1 MNKRKVK
8 YIFGSY
14 LLGPGHWYKR
24 TAFELVSFRSAV
36 AVAAAAAGVISTG
49 AAAAAA
55 AAIVFVAIPAAGI
68 ALAEIGVEEV
78 SAVQDAPESHDPTPS
93 HRPHHDQP
101 GAETQIRAVRKSN
114 LD

>member
-1 MNKRKVK
+1 VNKRKVK

-49 AAAAAA
+49 AM
-55 AAIVFVAIPAAGI
+55 
-68 ALAEIGVEEV
+68 
-78 SAVQDAPESHDPTPS
+78 
-93 HRPHHDQP
+93 
-101 GAETQIRAVRKSN
+101 
-114 LD
+114 

>member
-36 AVAAAAAGVISTG
+36 AVAAVAAGVISTG
-49 AAAAAA
+49 AGAAAAA
-55 AAIVFVAIPAAGI
+55 TAIMIATVVEVAVGFINSSP
-68 ALAEIGVEEV
+68 
-78 SAVQDAPESHDPTPS
+78 P
-93 HRPHHDQP
+93 
-101 GAETQIRAVRKSN
+101 
-114 LD
+114 

>member
-36 AVAAAAAGVISTG
+36 
-49 AAAAAA
+49 AAA